1 MDIKTAKQLE
11 GMGGCWFPI
20 AHAIARKTERAPP
33 AGGRSCTIYQDG
45 EKSRDKKDIS

>member
-1 MDIKTAKQLE
+1 MDIKTAA
-11 GMGGCWFPI
+11 GRNGGCWFPI

-45 EKSRDKKDIS
+45 EKSRDKKDIC